1 MIESF
6 VHLYLGHLFGDYVL
20 QFGWIAA
27 NKAKSKTVLISH
39 VLLVYLSQIT
49 FSLGYG
55 YRFFHFIL
63 IAAVGITHYFLD
75 SLKLSKGSNG
85 WQWYLL
91 DQFFHL
97 ITVLVITPF
106 FTDVH
111 FFVPEDIAEKLM
123 ITIFNAYFLSFLGY
137 FIFRK
142 DEPYNRD
149 WPGYIIRGAF
159 PWTGNIFYV
168 AVLFGIEILRNFLK
182 RNERGIIIENT
193 FVAGLAFLTTIL
205 WEVLVC

>member
-1 MIESF
+1 MLESF

-27 NKAKSKTVLISH
+27 NKAKSKSVLTSH
-39 VLLVYLSQIT
+39 VLLVYLSQIA

-55 YRFFHFIL
+55 YRFYHLAL
-63 IAAVGITHYFLD
+63 ITAVGIIHYFLD
-75 SLKLSKGSNG
+75 YLKLTKGDNG

-97 ITVLVITPF
+97 ITILAIMPLFTNVQF
-106 FTDVH
+106 FL
-111 FFVPEDIAEKLM
+111 PENISEKLM

-137 FIFRK
+137 FVFRRGEIYK
-142 DEPYNRD
+142 RD

-159 PWTGNIFYV
+159 PWVGN
-168 AVLFGIEILRNFLK
+168 VLYITILLGLEVFRNFLK
-182 RNERGIIIENT
+182 RNERKVFLENI
-193 FVAGLAFLTTIL
+193 FIAGLAFLTTIL
-205 WEVLVC
+205 WEVLVW